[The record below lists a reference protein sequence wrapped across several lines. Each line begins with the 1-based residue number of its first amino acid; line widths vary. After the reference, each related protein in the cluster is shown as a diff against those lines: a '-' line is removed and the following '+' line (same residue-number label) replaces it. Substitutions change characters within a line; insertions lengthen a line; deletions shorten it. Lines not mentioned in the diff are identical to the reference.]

1 MHSIPLFYG
10 FVKYLL
16 QTFCIMEYAVV
27 EATYFTVRAR
37 GPYTGLRHKF
47 YGFKMLFQLRE
58 IRNNP
63 VNRFLDLCHQLWR
76 RLFQRAAFPRLRDT
90 VTLP

>member
-16 QTFCIMEYAVV
+16 QTFCIMENAVV
-27 EATYFTVRAR
+27 EANYFTVRAR
-37 GPYTGLRHKF
+37 GPYTGLRRKF

-63 VNRFLDLCHQLWR
+63 VNRFLDFCHQLWR